1 MKILGFLIILSIIL
15 VIPVADAQL
24 SLGQKAVQ
32 KSVEVVINSDGDVH
46 VKHVVDSSNYPK
58 DLELI
63 YGTVSNILVT
73 NEQGEEILSSTS
85 RDNSMVLIQ
94 PSKGNSIIEYNLA
107 NVLSQK
113 DNLWTWN
120 FSYIQTTSFIMPEE
134 VDVLFVNG
142 SPAFLGEKK
151 GIACHGCQMVL
162 EYSINEPNNIKQVN
176 WEDEEFLVEIRTWS
190 EIENFDFNWLNK
202 KISFEI
208 NGNNQFVTTVVP
220 LELLLKPYTILLDE
234 ERILYH
240 EFNNNGTHVWLSMR
254 PETSGEIT
262 ITGTTVIPE
271 TSGEITITETT
282 VIPEPPVSTPPGLST
297 NAVIGIIAGVS
308 VGAATLGYL
317 VFRKRR

>member
-1 MKILGFLIILSIIL
+1 MNLKVIGFLIILSIIF

-24 SLGQKAVQ
+24 SIGAKAVQ

-46 VKHVVDSSNYPK
+46 VKHVVISSNLPSQV
-58 DLELI
+58 ELI
-63 YGTVSNILVT
+63 EGTVSNLVVT
-73 NEQGEEILSSTS
+73 NEQGEEKEFAVIG
-85 RDNSMVLIQ
+85 DKNGVMIF
-94 PSKGNSIIEYNLA
+94 PSQRNSIMEYNLA

-142 SPAFLGEKK
+142 SPVFLGEKK

-162 EYSINEPNNIKQVN
+162 EYLINEPNNIKQVN

-208 NGNNQFVTTVVP
+208 NGNNQFVTTVIP
-220 LELLLKPYTILLDE
+220 LELLWKPYTILLDGE
-234 ERILYH
+234 IISYH
-240 EFNNNGTHVWLSMR
+240 EFINNGTHVWLSMR

-262 ITGTTVIPE
+262 IIGTTVIPE
-271 TSGEITITETT
+271 F
-282 VIPEPPVSTPPGLST
+282 P
-297 NAVIGIIAGVS
+297 IIAPLAIGF
-308 VGAATLGYL
+308 LMIL
-317 VFRKRR
+317 VVPLMKKFNLR